1 VIRYNTARE
10 PKWKGRFAGGQ
21 APPETEEETVQVMEL
36 EQVTGN
42 IPKGVHELL
51 EKRFSPYA
59 FSSRPVEAE
68 KLHKLFEAARSAPS
82 SYNEQPWRFVV
93 ARREDAGAFER
104 LLETLM
110 ERNREW
116 AHHAPAL
123 VLSVAKLDFTH
134 NGLPN
139 RHAWY
144 DVGQAAAYLTL
155 QATELGLYVHPMAGF
170 DAGKA
175 SQLLNIPEGYQ
186 PVAMMAVGYLGD
198 SESMPERRGRHEKPP
213 RARKPLD
220 SLLFEGTWGVPWS
233 PAGNVKTTRSVQ

>member
-1 VIRYNTARE
+1 M
-10 PKWKGRFAGGQ
+10 Q
-21 APPETEEETVQVMEL
+21 ATEL

-42 IPKGVHELL
+42 TPNGIQELL

-93 ARREDAGAFER
+93 ATREDSEAFAR
-104 LLETLM
+104 LLETII
-110 ERNREW
+110 EQNRQW
-116 AHHAPAL
+116 ARHAPVL
-123 VLSVAKLDFTH
+123 VLSVAKVDFTH
-134 NGLPN
+134 NGQPN

-155 QATELGLYVHPMAGF
+155 QATELGLYVHQMAGF

-175 SQLLNIPEGYQ
+175 RQLLNIPEGYE
-186 PVAMMAVGYLGD
+186 PAAMMAVGYLGD
-198 SESMPERRGRHEKPP
+198 PDPMMERPRQPDRPG

-220 SLLFEGTWGVPWS
+220 SLFFEGSWGEPRS
-233 PAGNVKTTRSVQ
+233 LAADGKSTRSVQ